1 MLVKMV
7 SEDDDDDLLK
17 MMTMICCP
25 PFWLYVCSVQ
35 LVDGVDLREV
45 DDLRALKLA
54 LHVDVRRRFTPPRG
68 APRGLD
74 IEGQDEQFHERS
86 DGHPAP
92 ALCVVGEPLGRPEVR
107 ACAKMATVCVWCPR
121 ILGVPTVFSEM
132 PKVF

>member
-45 DDLRALKLA
+45 DDRRALKLA
-54 LHVDVRRRFTPPRG
+54 LHVDCRRRCTPPRG

-74 IEGQDEQFHERS
+74 IEGQDEQFHER
-86 DGHPAP
+86 
-92 ALCVVGEPLGRPEVR
+92 
-107 ACAKMATVCVWCPR
+107 MQ
-121 ILGVPTVFSEM
+121 
-132 PKVF
+132 